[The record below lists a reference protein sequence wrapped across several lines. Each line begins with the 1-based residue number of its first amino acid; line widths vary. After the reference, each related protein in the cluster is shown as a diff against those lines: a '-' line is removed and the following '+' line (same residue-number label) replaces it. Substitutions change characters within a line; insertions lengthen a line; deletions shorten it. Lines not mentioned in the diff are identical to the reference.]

1 MAAFRSKVV
10 DQEGRASPL
19 VNMIPGLSGS
29 LLCIAFEPEFIPPH
43 HSLEISPEQ
52 QPLAPRAQAS
62 PSQDSP
68 ASLGKSREIRLP
80 LGREVAAATPQEGP

>member
-10 DQEGRASPL
+10 DQEGRASAL

-68 ASLGKSREIRLP
+68 ASLGKSREIP
-80 LGREVAAATPQEGP
+80 